1 MSERRFHRRL
11 EICRAPPSGQPPHP
25 PRHEPLYHCQDKYVQ
40 RHTTSLHLVAARNR
54 RSNTTEKFHLRRLQK
69 PNVLKSCPKLI
80 LKVYI
85 TRLLMFISAAKV
97 FRFRKLLRQFYIK
110 SLQRQRIISKFA
122 ENFANRKYT
131 LT

>member
-1 MSERRFHRRL
+1 
-11 EICRAPPSGQPPHP
+11 
-25 PRHEPLYHCQDKYVQ
+25 
-40 RHTTSLHLVAARNR
+40 
-54 RSNTTEKFHLRRLQK
+54 
-69 PNVLKSCPKLI
+69 
-80 LKVYI
+80 
-85 TRLLMFISAAKV
+85 MFISAAKV